1 VINTLAY
8 YGTHLIT
15 ALKRFIV
22 QARESTQR
30 STKNQVCN
38 IILSDF
44 KTRFN
49 EESHSCKLRCN
60 ANSWAAV
67 AALAHT
73 GL

>member
-1 VINTLAY
+1 MTNTLAY

-15 ALKRFIV
+15 AVKRFIA
-22 QARESTQR
+22 QAPESTQR

-49 EESHSCKLRCN
+49 EESYSCELRCN
-60 ANSWAAV
+60 AISWALVAV
-67 AALAHT
+67 AHT

>member
-1 VINTLAY
+1 VTNTLAHY
-8 YGTHLIT
+8 ATHLIT
-15 ALKRFIV
+15 AVKRFIV
-22 QARESTQR
+22 QAPESTQR

-49 EESHSCKLRCN
+49 EESHSCKTRCN
-60 ANSWAAV
+60 ANSWAVVAV
-67 AALAHT
+67 AHT